1 MIQHSSNSRKS
12 RRSLI
17 LILALILTLTS
28 TTALAFAQIDYTQWD
43 SNGAYPN
50 DVVNTS
56 YFTSVKYLMDKKV
69 LTGYPEDNTF
79 RVENPMTRAE
89 FATAIVKLKN
99 RTSELTANSQLS
111 LFNDLAGYD
120 WAKAYINTASQ
131 IGYIK
136 GTGAGTFS
144 PAKNISYAEVITIL
158 IRSQGGAASEIES
171 YGKWPDNYIRYATM
185 YNMLGDVTV
194 KDWKAP
200 AARGDVAKL
209 MYRFTAKKTTTS
221 AITVNLYGANN

>member
-1 MIQHSSNSRKS
+1 MIPYRSNARQS

-17 LILALILTLTS
+17 LILALILALTS

-56 YFTSVKYLMDKKV
+56 YFTSVKYLIDKKV
-69 LTGYPEDNTF
+69 LTGYPDNTF
-79 RVENPMTRAE
+79 RVADPMTRAE

-111 LFNDLAGYD
+111 LFTDLSGYD

-171 YGKWPDNYIRYATM
+171 YGTWPDNYIRYATM
-185 YNMLGDVTV
+185 YNMMGDVTV

-209 MYRFTAKKTTTS
+209 MYRFTAKKTTTTS
-221 AITVNLYGANN
+221 AVTFDLYGANN